1 MKLNPFGPFSTF
13 LYPYRWWIARGL
25 ILLLGVQAISLS
37 IPLILKEAIDS
48 VKAEVD
54 LKEATDA
61 VGSEVDRLPIPL
73 YTDSTEGD
81 LLLYAGLLAGLALL
95 SWVMSIGMRWYLT
108 GSSRIVERDIRRAYV
123 RHLMTLP
130 LSFFQER
137 QVGDLMAR
145 ATNDV
150 EAIQRFLHHAF
161 RMSLTGVLTFILSLG
176 LMCAIDWELALLSLA
191 PMPAMV
197 LVTRSVGRRVRSGY
211 RQVQEQFA
219 AMSARI
225 QESLSGVRVVKAFA
239 LGDDEIER
247 FGRLNQ
253 EYVDKN
259 HRLVNIRSL
268 FFPFTFLLNGVS
280 MVVIL
285 WLGGLRVIDG
295 ALTLGSFVA
304 FNAYLIRMGRPMMM
318 LGRIVDEYQRA
329 VASMGRI
336 TAVIRQ
342 VPQIADGTDLADLAE
357 VADLAIRGEIEF
369 RHLRFAYNGQTVL
382 SDVDIRIPA
391 GGSLAVV
398 GRVGSG
404 KTTLARLIPRLIEA
418 GPGQLL
424 IDGTPIEEIPLQR
437 LRAAIGY
444 VPQDTFLFSDTLAEN
459 IALGLAGGTA
469 DQISDAVEV
478 AQLQTDLQTFP
489 QELETVVGER
499 GVTLSGGQ
507 KQRTALA
514 RAVIRQPRI
523 LILDDAL
530 ASVDTR
536 TEEEILARLRRI
548 MAERTTILIAHRIS
562 TVKDADQI
570 VVLDEGRIAERGTH
584 DELVAHNGIYADLF
598 RRQHL
603 TRELDEL

>member
-25 ILLLGVQAISLS
+25 ILLLVVQAISLS
-37 IPLILKEAIDS
+37 IPLILKEAIDT

-54 LKEATDA
+54 LKEATDT
-61 VGSEVDRLPIPL
+61 VGTEVDGLPIPL

-108 GSSRIVERDIRRAYV
+108 GSSRLVERNIRRAYV

-161 RMSLTGVLTFILSLG
+161 RMSLTGVLTFVISLG
-176 LMCAIDWELALLSLA
+176 LMCTIDWELALLSLA

-197 LVTRSVGRRVRSGY
+197 LITRSVGRRVRNGY

-225 QESLSGVRVVKAFA
+225 QESLSGVRVIKAFA
-239 LGDDEIER
+239 LGADEVER
-247 FGRLNQ
+247 FGHLNQ

-280 MVVIL
+280 MIVIL
-285 WLGGLRVIDG
+285 WLGGLRVIDES
-295 ALTLGSFVA
+295 LTLGSFVA

-336 TAVIRQ
+336 MAVIRE
-342 VPQIADGTDLADLAE
+342 VPQIADGADLADLT
-357 VADLAIRGEIEF
+357 IRGEIEF
-369 RHLRFAYNGQTVL
+369 RHLCFAYNGQTVL
-382 SDVDIRIPA
+382 SDVDIRVPA

-418 GPGQLL
+418 GSGQLL
-424 IDGTPIEEIPLQR
+424 IDGTPVEEIPLQR

-444 VPQDTFLFSDTLAEN
+444 VPQDTFLFSDTIGEN
-459 IALGLAGGTA
+459 IGLGIEDGNVE
-469 DQISDAVEV
+469 QVEDAVEV
-478 AQLQTDLQTFP
+478 AQLKTDLQTFP
-489 QELETVVGER
+489 QQLETIVGER

-536 TEEEILARLRRI
+536 TEEEILGRLRRI

>member
-25 ILLLGVQAISLS
+25 ILLLVVQAISMS
-37 IPLILKEAIDS
+37 IPMILREAIDT

-54 LKEATDA
+54 
-61 VGSEVDRLPIPL
+61 GLPIPL
-73 YTDSTEGD
+73 YTDGTEGD
-81 LLLYAGLLAGLALL
+81 LFLYAGLLAGLALL
-95 SWVMSIGMRWYLT
+95 SWIMSIGMRWYLT
-108 GSSRIVERDIRRAYV
+108 GSSRLVERDIRRAYV

-150 EAIQRFLHHAF
+150 EAVQRFLHHAF
-161 RMSLTGVLTFILSLG
+161 RMALTGVLTFILSLG

-191 PMPAMV
+191 PMPAMIFI
-197 LVTRSVGRRVRSGY
+197 TRAVGRRVRSGY

-219 AMSARI
+219 AMSTRI
-225 QESLSGVRVVKAFA
+225 QESLGGIRVIKAFA
-239 LGDDEIER
+239 LGADEIER
-247 FGRLNQ
+247 FGLLNQ

-268 FFPFTFLLNGVS
+268 FFPFTFLLNGIS

-285 WLGGLRVIDG
+285 WLGGLRVIDDS
-295 ALTLGSFVA
+295 LSLGSFVA

-318 LGRIVDEYQRA
+318 LGRIVDEYQRS

-336 TAVIRQ
+336 MAVIRE
-342 VPQIADGTDLADLAE
+342 VPQIADGAD
-357 VADLAIRGEIEF
+357 VADLTIRGEIEF
-369 RHLRFAYNGQTVL
+369 RHLSFAYNGQTVL

-404 KTTLARLIPRLIEA
+404 KTTLARLIPRLIKA
-418 GPGQLL
+418 GAGQLL

-444 VPQDTFLFSDTLAEN
+444 VPQDTFLFSDTIGEN
-459 IALGLAGGTA
+459 IGLGLEERDTA
-469 DQISDAVEV
+469 RVEDAVEV

-489 QELETVVGER
+489 QQLETLVGER

-514 RAVIRQPRI
+514 RAIIRQPRI

-536 TEEEILARLRRI
+536 TEEEILGRLRQI

-570 VVLDEGRIAERGTH
+570 VVLDEGRIAEGGTH
-584 DELVAHNGIYADLF
+584 DELVAQGGIYADLF